1 MFAQMTSFH
10 ETTFCKYQC
19 RLRKGFTTQHCFPA
33 KPKKWKKKKKLDK
46 GQHLIVSTMNF
57 LLQNWIYMVLV
68 TCFKHINNYLLVR
81 EREKQSVY
89 LMTGSKLFLKFYKAH
104 FLDLYYWTWFLSGL
118 FFYVDD
124 VEIPRYEDNNTLYVS
139 SKGFWFE
146 SGC

>member
-1 MFAQMTSFH
+1 MYKWLVFMKPHFVGISVVYA
-10 ETTFCKYQC
+10 
-19 RLRKGFTTQHCFPA
+19 KGSQHNIVFQQN
-33 KPKKWKKKKKLDK
+33 PKNERKKKLDK

-57 LLQNWIYMVLV
+57 LLQNWIYVVLV
-68 TCFKHINNYLLVR
+68 ACFKHINNYLLGR
-81 EREKQSVY
+81 EREKQSDS